1 MSRDERI
8 AARLIDAIASLI
20 PASCTTSIVAGRLE
34 VASDGEW
41 WVTVD
46 LGPDTRLP
54 DREAYLAHNVL
65 DAIQDVIVRSSTRP
79 WPPASDPTYLPCP
92 EAAIRGGLLMVWF
105 GPEAQPTVT
114 LPPIDLATV

>member
-8 AARLIDAIASLI
+8 AARLIAAINSLI
-20 PASCTTSIVAGRLE
+20 PAWCTTSFDHDWLE
-34 VASDGEW
+34 VAIDGNAE
-41 WVTVD
+41 VAVY
-46 LGPDTRLP
+46 LAVAQGEP
-54 DREAYLAHNVL
+54 DREAVLAFNVL
-65 DAIQDVIVRSSTRP
+65 STIQDAIVRTSTQP